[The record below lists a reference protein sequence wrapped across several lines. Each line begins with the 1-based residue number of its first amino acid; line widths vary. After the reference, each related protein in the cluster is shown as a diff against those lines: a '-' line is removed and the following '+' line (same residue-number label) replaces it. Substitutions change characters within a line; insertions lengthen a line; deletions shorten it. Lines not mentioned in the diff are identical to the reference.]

1 MARRALASAAQL
13 RELDVAWEKVSTEL
27 SAAVTFALSQR
38 PKDPLAA
45 HVERLILLARS
56 AAGY

>member
-38 PKDPLAA
+38 AKDPLAA
-45 HVERLILLARS
+45 IVEHLIRTSRGLRS
-56 AAGY
+56 